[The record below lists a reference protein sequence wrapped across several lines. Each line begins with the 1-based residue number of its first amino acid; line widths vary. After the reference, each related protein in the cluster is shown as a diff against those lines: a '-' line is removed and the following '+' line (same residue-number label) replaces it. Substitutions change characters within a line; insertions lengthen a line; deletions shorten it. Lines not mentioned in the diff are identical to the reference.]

1 MLLTALRKNMLDFVQ
16 FVSLWIQG
24 SSNIVLSLLLIIL
37 TTTLLWIFY
46 RKLRQLQEN
55 TAQSEKMQQ
64 FISMELSELY
74 LKIYDNAQT
83 GTLKTHEQIT
93 QGQLQNQQIIGQT
106 IQSGMTD
113 VREQIHASF
122 KQHTGSLTAHL
133 QSLTEEIRNYL
144 HNLSQQVN
152 QKLNEGFE
160 KTSATFVDVV
170 VRLKMID
177 EAQKKMAEL
186 STQVVSLQDILV
198 DKQARGAFGEVQLNT
213 LITNMVPPS
222 HYSMQHTLSNQ
233 KRADCV
239 LFLPE
244 PTGNIVIDAKFPLE
258 TYQKLRKANQD
269 STAEKKPLQQ
279 QFRQDVQKHIK
290 DIAEKYILPGET
302 TDSAMMFIPAEAV
315 FAEIHANYPEIITLS
330 QRLRVWLVSP
340 STLMA
345 VLTTAKAVLKD
356 DATRKQVHII
366 QKHLQTLSE
375 DFQRFEKRM
384 DKLSKH
390 IDLAHQDVGEISTSA
405 KKITQRFQKIE
416 AVDLLIQEQE

>member
-1 MLLTALRKNMLDFVQ
+1 MLESLQ
-16 FVSLWIQG
+16 FLSGTQYLSVLIFA
-24 SSNIVLSLLLIIL
+24 IVLSVFFYLLS
-37 TTTLLWIFY
+37 
-46 RKLRQLQEN
+46 LRQSRHNRLQF
-55 TAQSEKMQQ
+55 EKMQQ
-64 FISMELSELY
+64 WLSTELAEHY
-74 LKIYDNAQT
+74 LKIHENAQAV
-83 GTLKTHEQIT
+83 LLRTHEQIA
-93 QGQLQNQQIIGQT
+93 QGQLNNQQIISQT

-113 VREQIHASF
+113 VREQMNASF
-122 KQHTGSLTAHL
+122 LQHTNALTANL
-133 QSLTEEIRNYL
+133 QTLTEEIRNYL
-144 HNLSQQVN
+144 LNLSLQVN

-170 VRLKMID
+170 LRLKMID

-186 STQVVSLQDILV
+186 STQVVSLQDILM
-198 DKQARGAFGEVQLNT
+198 DKQARGAFGEVQLHS
-213 LITNMVPPS
+213 LITNMVPAS
-222 HYSMQHTLSNQ
+222 HFSMQYTLSNQ
-233 KRADCV
+233 KRADCM

-258 TYQKLRKANQD
+258 AYQKLMKANQNNVV
-269 STAEKKPLQQ
+269 ERKPLQQ
-279 QFRQDVQKHIK
+279 QFRNDVQKHIK
-290 DIAEKYILPGET
+290 DIAEKYIVPGET
-302 TDSAMMFIPAEAV
+302 TDSALMFIPAEAV
-315 FAEIHANYPEIITLS
+315 FAEIHANYPEIIALS
-330 QRLRVWLVSP
+330 QRLKVWLVSP

-366 QKHLQTLSE
+366 QKHLQSLAD

-416 AVDLLIQEQE
+416 AVDLLIQEES